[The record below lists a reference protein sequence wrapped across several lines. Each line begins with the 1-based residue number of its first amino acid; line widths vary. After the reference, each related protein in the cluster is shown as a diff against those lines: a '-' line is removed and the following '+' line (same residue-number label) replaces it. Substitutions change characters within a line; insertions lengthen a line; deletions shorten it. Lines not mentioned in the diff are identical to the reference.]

1 MFKIVNQSGHTAYGL
16 KEYVCDNESDISSLS
31 IDDTP
36 GSTAFVIS
44 NQKVFMLNNQ
54 HQWIDISNPFSSD
67 SSGSTSSEF
76 IDYTENF
83 DELKKKVS
91 TLIVDNAVL
100 KAQINDLTVKNQ
112 TLSDN
117 IESLNNNN
125 IQLDENIVLL
135 LEENKILSNSINS
148 LIKEVQNLKSE
159 IEALK
164 KNESNEEIYA
174 EGTMNMDEAPVEINE
189 ETNTLIIDASKSE
202 VKGNTLIIR

>member
-1 MFKIVNQSGHTAYGL
+1 MFKIINQSGHTAYGL
-16 KEYVCDNESDISSLS
+16 KEYVCDNDSDISNLS

-36 GSTAFVIS
+36 GSTAFVIAT
-44 NQKVFMLNNQ
+44 QKVFMLNNQ
-54 HQWIDISNPFSSD
+54 HQWIDITNPFLSD
-67 SSGSTSSEF
+67 SSGSTTTGSV
-76 IDYTENF
+76 DYTENF
-83 DELKKKVS
+83 EELKKKVS
-91 TLIVDNAVL
+91 TLIVDNTVL
-100 KAQINDLTVKNQ
+100 KTQINDLTVKNQ

-117 IESLNNNN
+117 IESLN
-125 IQLDENIVLL
+125 DNIVLL

-148 LIKEVQNLKSE
+148 LIQEVQNLKSE

-174 EGTMNMDEAPVEINE
+174 DGTMNMDEAPVEIDE